1 MIPCLYFVTA
11 AVPNSDQVK
20 IASLVESVL
29 Y

>member
-1 MIPCLYFVTA
+1 MKPLFIFVTA
-11 AVPNSDQVK
+11 AVPNSDQLK